1 LSVFRLRYSPV
12 HDTMPIQPRKIYF
25 LKNKVLFI
33 GRGIFPFFCAV
44 TIEGGQFSKTVHF
57 FCDVHHGGN
66 PSVSLFMT
74 QFDEMVSIDPSCN
87 TDQGVLHV
95 REYLGYTS

>member
-1 LSVFRLRYSPV
+1 
-12 HDTMPIQPRKIYF
+12 MPIQPRKIFIF
-25 LKNKVLFI
+25 LKTRCSLLGEVYFRFSVL
-33 GRGIFPFFCAV
+33 V